1 MDLEVLRAEIDGV
14 DSQILTLI
22 LKRRALISDVIRYK
36 KENNLP
42 VFAPDREQQVLKR
55 VGDVIGSDVIMQ
67 SGFKLLYGILM
78 DIYKFHEYE
87 QSPKNIAVPTDV
99 GGASVRAILQ
109 DKPGALSRYLSPLA
123 AAEVSIT
130 NIRSQAMPGGDL
142 LVDIELAGKTNDPTF
157 VAALAVLADTAEK
170 FTLL

>member
-1 MDLEVLRAEIDGV
+1 MELQELRAKIDGV
-14 DSQILTLI
+14 DNDILTLI
-22 LKRRALISDVIRYK
+22 LKRRDLISDVINYK
-36 KENNLP
+36 KEHNLP
-42 VFAPDREQQVLKR
+42 VFAPDREQQVLGR
-55 VGDVIGSDVIMQ
+55 VSEVVGSDVVLQ
-67 SGFKLLYGILM
+67 SGLNLLYGILM

-87 QSPKNIAVPTDV
+87 QSPKNISVPTDV
-99 GGASVRAILQ
+99 GGASVRAVLH

-130 NIRSQAMPGGDL
+130 NIRSQSMPGGNL

-157 VAALAVLADTAEK
+157 IAALAVLADTAEK

>member
-1 MDLEVLRAEIDGV
+1 MDLEELRAEIDGV
-14 DSQILTLI
+14 DSQILSLI
-22 LKRRALISDVIRYK
+22 LKRRALISNVISYK
-36 KENNLP
+36 KEHNLP

-55 VGDVIGSDVIMQ
+55 VGDLVGSDAMMQ
-67 SGFKLLYGILM
+67 SGLKLLYGILM

-87 QSPKNIAVPTDV
+87 QSPKNISVPTDV

-123 AAEVSIT
+123 AAEVNIT
-130 NIRSQAMPGGDL
+130 NIRSQSMPGGNL

-157 VAALAVLADTAEK
+157 IAALAVLADTAEK
-170 FTLL
+170 FTLI